1 MAAVSTK
8 ATVGHGSGTGEAV
21 AGMLLIAATYGMARF
36 GVGLFAPY
44 LAADRPELLPVLG
57 WAAGAQ
63 FTSYALAATLAARLV
78 AHAPRRGLILAG
90 VTATMGCLGV
100 AVATEPALFIIA
112 VFIGGMGGGFASPA
126 LVPIIDV
133 VVAPGLSSTA
143 QSVVN
148 AGTAVGVIV
157 SGLLVWA
164 LPVVGPAWCLMA
176 LACAA
181 SMIAMWQFVR
191 ARTDLASTGS
201 RVSRSASVPLI
212 GALRSL
218 VIPGVAALLVGAGSS
233 LLWTFGPLILTESG
247 PVVSEQVGWLW
258 IALGLG
264 GLLDTTTGA
273 VVQRIG
279 RRGGWYV
286 CTGGLALA
294 SVGIA
299 LSVSTGDLWIAY
311 ASMAAFGAGYMG
323 LTTVLILWARQA
335 WTENPGVGTTV
346 LFIALATGQALGSV
360 GFGAA
365 QGLLT
370 PGPLAVLVA
379 GLCLGGGLAA
389 VAGRR

>member
-1 MAAVSTK
+1 
-8 ATVGHGSGTGEAV
+8 
-21 AGMLLIAATYGMARF
+21 MLLIAATYGMARF

-44 LAADRPELLPVLG
+44 LAADRPELVPVLG

-63 FTSYALAATLAARLV
+63 FTSYAVAATLAARLV
-78 AHAPRRGLILAG
+78 AHTPRRSLILAG
-90 VTATMGCLGV
+90 VTATVGCVGV
-100 AVATEPALFIIA
+100 AVASEPTLFIIA

-126 LVPIIDV
+126 LVPIIDL

-148 AGTAVGVIV
+148 TGTAVGVIA

-164 LPVVGPAWCLMA
+164 LPMIGPAWFLMA

-181 SMIAMWQFVR
+181 STIGMWQLVR
-191 ARTDLASTGS
+191 PRPDMASS
-201 RVSRSASVPLI
+201 RPRMSRPTSAPLI

-218 VIPGVAALLVGAGSS
+218 AIPGMAALLTGAGSS

-247 PVVSEQVGWLW
+247 PVLSEQVGWLW
-258 IALGLG
+258 IALGMG
-264 GLLDTTTGA
+264 GLLGTATGA

-294 SVGIA
+294 SCGIA
-299 LSVSTGDLWIAY
+299 LSVSTSELWFAY

-323 LTTVLILWARQA
+323 LTTVLILWARQV
-335 WTENPGVGTTV
+335 WTENAGAGTSV
-346 LFIALATGQALGSV
+346 LFIALARDKRW
-360 GFGAA
+360 
-365 QGLLT
+365 
-370 PGPLAVLVA
+370 GPSVLV
-379 GLCLGGGLAA
+379 LLKNC
-389 VAGRR
+389 

>member
-1 MAAVSTK
+1 MTACSTE
-8 ATVGHGSGTGEAV
+8 VRHGSGMGAAV

-63 FTSYALAATLAARLV
+63 FTSYAVAATLAARLV
-78 AHAPRRGLILAG
+78 SHAPRRGLILAG
-90 VTATMGCLGV
+90 VTATVGCLGV
-100 AVATEPALFIIA
+100 AVATEPTLFIIA

-148 AGTAVGVIV
+148 TGTAVGVV
-157 SGLLVWA
+157 ASGLLVWA
-164 LPVVGPAWCLMA
+164 FPVIGPAWLLMA

-181 SMIAMWQFVR
+181 SAITMWLFVR
-191 ARTDLASTGS
+191 ARSDVASSRS
-201 RVSRSASVPLI
+201 RVSRPTSAPLI
-212 GALRSL
+212 GRLRSL
-218 VIPGVAALLVGAGSS
+218 AIPGLAAILAGAGSS

-247 PVVSEQVGWLW
+247 PVVSGQVGGLW

-264 GLLDTTTGA
+264 GLLGTTTGA

-294 SVGIA
+294 SAGIA
-299 LSVSTGDLWIAY
+299 LSVATGDVWFAY
-311 ASMAAFGAGYMG
+311 ASMALFGAGYMG

-335 WTENPGVGTTV
+335 WPENAGAGTSV

-365 QGLLT
+365 QELLN
-370 PGPLAVLVA
+370 PGSLAVLAA
-379 GLCLGGGLAA
+379 GLCLGGGFAA
-389 VAGRR
+389 VAGKR